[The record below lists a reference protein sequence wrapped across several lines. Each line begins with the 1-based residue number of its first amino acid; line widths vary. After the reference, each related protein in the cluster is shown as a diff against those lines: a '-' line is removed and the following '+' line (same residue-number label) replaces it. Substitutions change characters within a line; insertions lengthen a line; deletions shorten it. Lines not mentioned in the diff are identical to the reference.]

1 MGMETIS
8 GAPNGRF
15 VLKVP
20 HSWKSFQAHPMILLG
35 DVSKVEARFC
45 PFGDSVNLN
54 AR

>member
-45 PFGDSVNLN
+45 PFGDSVKLN